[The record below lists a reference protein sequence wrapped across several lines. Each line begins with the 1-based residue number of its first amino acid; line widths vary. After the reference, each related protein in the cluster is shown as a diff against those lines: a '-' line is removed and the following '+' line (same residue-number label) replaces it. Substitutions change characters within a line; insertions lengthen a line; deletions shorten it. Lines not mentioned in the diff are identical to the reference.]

1 MKTHT
6 IQSTM
11 SIALAQAAIT
21 VCEAGKQHPV
31 VNKIV
36 SAMERK
42 QHEIKRNDWN
52 ANLSFKTYNILKN
65 QGIIV

>member
-1 MKTHT
+1 
-6 IQSTM
+6 M

-21 VCEAGKQHPV
+21 FCEAGKHNHI

-36 SAMERK
+36 SSMERK

-65 QGIIV
+65 QGILV